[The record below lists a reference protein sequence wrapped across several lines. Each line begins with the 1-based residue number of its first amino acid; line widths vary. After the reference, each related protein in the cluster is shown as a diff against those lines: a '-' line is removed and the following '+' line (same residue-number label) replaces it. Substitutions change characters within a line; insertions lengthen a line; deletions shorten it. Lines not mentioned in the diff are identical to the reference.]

1 MKELL
6 EIMDYKLKRN
16 KIIKKKTVS
25 SKLITSLLLF
35 LIIFNLVGILF
46 IRNLVVKKFES
57 EKGNTM
63 SQTNKTIATGAESF
77 IREYMA
83 VVDML
88 SDNSIISGF
97 LQSTSLE
104 SPMQSN
110 PNYLVALKEIQKV
123 KENHKG
129 TIVDIG
135 IGNISE
141 DTIMIS
147 EGVVLPKDSF
157 SLKTRPYYKAVT
169 ENKVIVSDPYISDTN
184 NKLCITVAAPV
195 YDVSRSNTVGIALI
209 DISLDSIQAFISSY
223 QIGNT
228 GAISIIDGNN
238 NIIAYSKDNIS
249 GKNIDEIGLT
259 DEKFVEE
266 LNNVTGNRVI
276 YSYDGDYRTGFVTK
290 LGLAD
295 WKVVTAMSLSEFNK
309 DINQVVTILILT
321 QVIIIV
327 GLALLI
333 STKIKS
339 MLSPLSSINDAVKG
353 LAEGQLDSAITYQS
367 DDEIGE
373 LSENIRKT
381 MTSLNVYINSIS
393 LNMKKL
399 ASGDFN
405 VELDEDFKGEFKVIK
420 ESINEFSNSM
430 STTLEEIITSIN
442 QVSIGSEQVSSISQS
457 LAQGATEQA
466 GSVEELNSIITNL
479 AENIRLS
486 ASNTQDISIEANNI
500 QEEITNSNEQME
512 KMLEAMAEITS
523 ASNEI
528 SKIINEIEG
537 VAFQTNILALNAAV
551 EAARAGNAG
560 KGFAVVAEEVRNLA
574 SQTGE
579 SAKNTALL
587 IQKSI
592 DAVRN
597 GSELADSAASSL
609 SNVVSN
615 VSEITSKINS
625 VSEVAL
631 EQATSV
637 EDVRT
642 ILNEISCVVQNN
654 SSTSEESAASSE
666 ELSAQSQHMT
676 DLVNKFNLIK

>member
-35 LIIFNLVGILF
+35 LIIFNFVGILF

-141 DTIMIS
+141 DTIMTS

-195 YDVSRSNTVGIALI
+195 YDVSRINTVGIAVI

-238 NIIAYSKDNIS
+238 NIVAYSKDNIS

-353 LAEGQLDSAITYQS
+353 LAEGQLDSDITYQS

-381 MTSLNVYINSIS
+381 MTSLNGYINSIS

-654 SSTSEESAASSE
+654 SATSEESAASSE

>member
-16 KIIKKKTVS
+16 NIIKKKTVS

-77 IREYMA
+77 IKEYMA

-141 DTIMIS
+141 DTIMTS

-195 YDVSRSNTVGIALI
+195 YDVSRSNTVGIAVI

-353 LAEGQLDSAITYQS
+353 LAEGQLDSDITYQS

-381 MTSLNVYINSIS
+381 MTSLNGYINSIS

-654 SSTSEESAASSE
+654 SATSEESAASSE

>member
-16 KIIKKKTVS
+16 NIIKKKTVS

-35 LIIFNLVGILF
+35 LTIFNFVGILF

-63 SQTNKTIATGAESF
+63 SQTNKTIATGAESV

-141 DTIMIS
+141 DTIMTS

-597 GSELADSAASSL
+597 GSELADNAASSL

-625 VSEVAL
+625 VSEVSL
-631 EQATSV
+631 EQASSV
-637 EDVRT
+637 EDVRN
-642 ILNEISCVVQNN
+642 ILNEISQVVQNN
-654 SSTSEESAASSE
+654 SATSEESAASSE